1 MESNKMMRVISGELK
16 GKKIQY
22 IKNQVTRPLK
32 DSVKEN
38 IFNIITHSKEIKVSL
53 KNSTI
58 LDAYSGIGSFGI
70 ECLSRGASEV
80 TFVESDKNTFNIL
93 SQNIKSLSFSK
104 KSILIQD
111 KIENFLNL
119 IKKKYDIFFFDPPFK
134 DFNFSQNLKIIQKTK
149 IFKKNHLVILHRE
162 AKFEENIESYFKLF
176 LTKSYGRSK
185 IFFGSFN

>member
-119 IKKKYDIFFFDPPFK
+119 IKKKYDIFFFYPPFK

>member
-1 MESNKMMRVISGELK
+1 MMRVISGELK

-119 IKKKYDIFFFDPPFK
+119 IKKKYDIFFLDPPFK
-134 DFNFSQNLKIIQKTK
+134 DFNFYQNLKIIQKTK